1 MNSLLNLT
9 SEFSVMSLYSI
20 ILGLLLYCVTQIF
33 RSNSIIKIWR
43 DFWLVLIILCAFP
56 LFLSFTPNF
65 YQGLSFFD
73 VNQLQFSGGETNT
86 IHTASEVTL
95 SNSESKE
102 FSTLSMAF
110 ILWTIVYI
118 LGLVYALKCFYQKLI
133 LIKTII
139 ENSDSINDKT
149 ELISLRQFQQFKH
162 IQNSKNLQVYLSP
175 LNISPFVYQGRKQH
189 LVLPHGLF
197 KKDNL
202 SQDQINLI
210 IEHELNHIK
219 NKDQLVVLISHII
232 TCVLWFNPFVKSFQK
247 SLGWAIEAHCD
258 SEVLRQK
265 PHLRKIYAQTML
277 KILRQSATTTSNHMV
292 AAFSMKTHRS
302 LTMRINNI
310 MKPLH
315 PEVKL
320 NRKKKNLW
328 ATAFT
333 FGLAMFITQPQSF
346 ATSDDN
352 KITMVNPVKQAKVT
366 SKYGANNKF
375 HQFHKGI
382 DLGAKIDTPI
392 VAASNGVVRVSTDL
406 LENKKNYGT
415 LIIIDHDDGYH
426 SVYAHLN
433 SRSVSAGEKV
443 FAGQLIGHVG
453 ETGKATGPHLHLEL
467 LKDNE
472 HVDPSDYIQF

>member
-1 MNSLLNLT
+1 MNSLLNFT
-9 SEFSVMSLYSI
+9 SEFSVMSLYSL
-20 ILGLLLYCVTQIF
+20 ILGLLLFCVTQIF
-33 RSNSIIKIWR
+33 RSKSFIKIWR
-43 DFWLVLIILCAFP
+43 DFWLVLIILCVFP
-56 LFLSFTPNF
+56 LLLSFTPNF
-65 YQGLSFFD
+65 YQDLSFFD
-73 VNQLQFSGGETNT
+73 VNQLQFSGGETHTINT
-86 IHTASEVTL
+86 IKEVVL
-95 SNSESKE
+95 SDNESKE
-102 FSTLSMAF
+102 FSVLSVVF
-110 ILWTIVYI
+110 ILWTFVYI
-118 LGLVYALKCFYQKLI
+118 FGLAYALKCFYQKLR

-139 ENSDSINDKT
+139 ENSDSTNDKN
-149 ELISLRQFQQFKH
+149 ELISPRQFQQFKK

-175 LNISPFVYQGRKQH
+175 LNISPFVYQGRKQY

-219 NKDQLVVLISHII
+219 NKDQLVVLISHIM
-232 TCVLWFNPFVKSFQK
+232 TCVLWFNPFVKSFQQ
-247 SLGWAIEAHCD
+247 SMGWAIEAHCD

-292 AAFSMKTHRS
+292 AAFSTKTHRS

-315 PEVKL
+315 PEVKF
-320 NRKKKNLW
+320 NHKKKKLW
-328 ATAFT
+328 LSAAIMSC
-333 FGLAMFITQPQSF
+333 AMFITQPQSF
-346 ATSDDN
+346 AASEKN
-352 KITMVNPVKQAKVT
+352 KVPMLNPVIEAKVT
-366 SKYGANNKF
+366 SLYGANNKF

-406 LENKKNYGT
+406 LENRKNYGT
-415 LIIIDHDDGYH
+415 LIIIDHDDGFH

-433 SRSVSAGEKV
+433 SRNVAVGEKV
-443 FAGQLIGHVG
+443 IAGQLIGHVG

-467 LKDNE
+467 LKDNK
-472 HVDPSDYIQF
+472 HVNPSDYIQF